1 MSKQIAT
8 ALYWVGVL
16 FALPFA
22 LLVVVSIMR
31 MFTDAFEAKYV
42 SSALL
47 GVFGAIFSYSV
58 GHMLRNMLNQD
69 NR

>member
-16 FALPFA
+16 IALPFA